1 MPRNDV
7 ADISSLL
14 ELCAELALGFLAF
27 SAVIMTLSDQRLRD
41 GPVRDIAAGLL
52 HVPTILLIASVTP
65 LIIGYGLSL
74 EPIDWRIGSAIL
86 LVVWVVDFANGV
98 RERTQQTRSALV
110 FEISFATVFFHLPI
124 FANVVG
130 WYASPSFGYAVGIG
144 VLLLASAIIFVRLA
158 RMLIATGRYDSP
170 QRTQ

>member
-1 MPRNDV
+1 M
-7 ADISSLL
+7 ADISGLL

-65 LIIGYGLSL
+65 LIVDYGFSL
-74 EPIDWRIGSAIL
+74 EPTDWRIGSAIL
-86 LVVWVVDFANGV
+86 LVIWVVDFANGL
-98 RERTQQTRSALV
+98 RERTAQTRSALM
-110 FEISFATVFFHLPI
+110 FEISSATVFFHLPI

-144 VLLLASAIIFVRLA
+144 VLLLASAIIFVRLVRTLTA
-158 RMLIATGRYDSP
+158 AGRNDRP
-170 QRTQ
+170 